1 MAVLSKSSIISGSKV
16 EAWHVTQSID
26 AFTGVK
32 EYDITLSGSLTLTGS
47 LNFGIIPNNILGTSS
62 NAYTSSYSDYAEAI
76 EYAVTTSAAANETV
90 ILQFYHSPVDI
101 TANTIYYLGGGILT
115 KTGSFDAPN
124 NIVPAGIPVS
134 SRGTI
139 VNAVVTTTNKSTGSI
154 ESTLSLG
161 INNEKAYDF
170 ILSAQYSSSITQF
183 RESIDINVQPGDI
196 ISFSIFTDPSGTLP
210 TETIHNINLYINV
223 Q

>member
-16 EAWHVTQSID
+16 ETWHVTQSID

-47 LNFGIIPNNILGTSS
+47 LNFGVIPNNILGTSS
-62 NAYTSSYSDYAEAI
+62 NAYTSSYSDYIEGLV

-101 TANTIYYLGGGILT
+101 TANTKYYLGGGILT
-115 KTGSFDAPN
+115 KTGSFNTPSN
-124 NIVPAGIPVS
+124 MVPAGIPVG

-183 RESIDINVQPGDI
+183 RESIDINVSAGDI

-210 TETIHNINLYINV
+210 TETIHNINLYIK
-223 Q
+223 